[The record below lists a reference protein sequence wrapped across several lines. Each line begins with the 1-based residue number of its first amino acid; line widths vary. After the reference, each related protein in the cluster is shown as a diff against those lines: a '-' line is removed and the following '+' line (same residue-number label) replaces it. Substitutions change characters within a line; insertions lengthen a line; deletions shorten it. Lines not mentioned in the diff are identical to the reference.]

1 MVRNDLKDRII
12 FPVYSRSSVE
22 MIREKKYKWMI
33 LLDHHKS
40 CNSMFQA
47 LHKKEFTKTIRDAMM
62 DDIMVFHAAGDEA
75 LKDQILKTV
84 LNHCLGVELSQ
95 LDYQTYKN
103 KYDES
108 LKWHHQSSDFK
119 AHIHRLLNSTS

>member
-1 MVRNDLKDRII
+1 VQHY
-12 FPVYSRSSVE
+12 VSSAPQEGEV
-22 MIREKKYKWMI
+22 
-33 LLDHHKS
+33 
-40 CNSMFQA
+40 
-47 LHKKEFTKTIRDAMM
+47 
-62 DDIMVFHAAGDEA
+62 MVFHAAGDKA

-84 LNHCLGVELSQ
+84 LNHSLGVELSQ

-119 AHIHRLLNSTS
+119 AHIHRLINSTS